1 MGVLNTN
8 TGEVFFNLNKSFSV
22 KGKHQFRSSKQKPA
36 YTNLMIRSKQY
47 RYLNHTGLF
56 YWISKSPT
64 EETSWS
70 AWLKHQPIGIQ
81 TFVEKILPTI
91 RVDDEQKVHMNQQIR
106 VVIHTHLIY
115 LVQKR
120 VIRNIGWNP
129 EISDKIRVCSSLT
142 LHVKGTV
149 RHIYLSS
156 LPPVQSL
163 YNKQT
168 Y

>member
-1 MGVLNTN
+1 MWIIASVSKVGTN
-8 TGEVFFNLNKSFSV
+8 LDQVNKNPHIPIWWFGLSNIGILTTQVFFF
-22 KGKHQFRSSKQKPA
+22 
-36 YTNLMIRSKQY
+36 
-47 RYLNHTGLF
+47 F
-56 YWISKSPT
+56 YWILKSPT

-91 RVDDEQKVHMNQQIR
+91 RVDDEQKVHMNQQLP
-106 VVIHTHLIY
+106 VVIHTHLIS
-115 LVQKR
+115 LVQKG

-129 EISDKIRVCSSLT
+129 EISDEIPVCSSLT